1 MLTSLDQNESK
12 FFLTCTN
19 WNSQSWAMR
28 NDITNKTENMSSKLQ
43 YGMHLVA
50 CRERRQMRN
59 YDPALDDQLGIPWKT
74 VATAFVVVC
83 GWSVLPMPSFT
94 TSQLRHTAA
103 GESVSVCQW
112 SIPPLDQLTWTTW
125 HYDLSLRLTSSRGQP
140 GTTYQHCRS
149 PDVSRNDTF
158 HSPPINGSILAIM
171 AGCIS
176 DHWMLIEFHKL
187 IIDYQKF
194 EFNIPDRKHM
204 N

>member
-94 TSQLRHTAA
+94 TSQLPHTAA

-140 GTTYQHCRS
+140 GTTIYPSAWPAHVDNLALRTNTVGALMS
-149 PDVSRNDTF
+149 VETT
-158 HSPPINGSILAIM
+158 HSTRRPLM
-171 AGCIS
+171 AA
-176 DHWMLIEFHKL
+176 F
-187 IIDYQKF
+187 
-194 EFNIPDRKHM
+194 
-204 N
+204 